1 MALKYINIFQS
12 ETAKIFPKLGFF
24 GLKTNHLATLVV
36 ASCLYDYLHICI
48 YKNMFSFHRKLL
60 ILKSIL
66 KIAQVRD
73 VAVSRR
79 QGFKINFLKMAQ

>member
-1 MALKYINIFQS
+1 
-12 ETAKIFPKLGFF
+12 
-24 GLKTNHLATLVV
+24 
-36 ASCLYDYLHICI
+36 
-48 YKNMFSFHRKLL
+48 MFSFHRKLL